1 MYYDS
6 HNGQKVKAN
15 ITQHKTELKF
25 QYVFLLCEYIKQVI
39 SLSGHDYTLTFTT
52 EFLNS
57 FILNY
62 ISLKNSSATK
72 KKHWNVCCIL
82 YVMMCFCVFFFLQ

>member
-1 MYYDS
+1 MYLILIKD
-6 HNGQKVKAN
+6 KTKAN

-39 SLSGHDYTLTFTT
+39 PLSGHDYTLTFTT

-57 FILNY
+57 VIQNY
-62 ISLKNSSATK
+62 IFFKILQQQTNKTAK
-72 KKHWNVCCIL
+72 KT
-82 YVMMCFCVFFFLQ
+82 